1 MKWCAI
7 PDWRRVLRRAWSV
20 RLMLLAALLE
30 GAATVLPLFTP
41 MEAPVWWGGV
51 VFVVVVAAC
60 AARFVKQPKMQHGNN
75 E

>member
-1 MKWCAI
+1 MKWRAI

-41 MEAPVWWGGV
+41 LEAPVWWGGV

-60 AARFVKQPKMQHGNN
+60 AARFVKQPGMHHGHK
-75 E
+75 

>member
-30 GAATVLPLFTP
+30 GVNAVLPLFTP
-41 MEAPVWWGGV
+41 REPPVWFAAVTFAV
-51 VFVVVVAAC
+51 VCAALV
-60 AARFVKQPKMQHGNN
+60 ARFVVQPRMHRTPH